1 MSTKNITTIINKTA
15 ISAEYECEYYHPV
28 HDEQI
33 YVAPTK
39 TLEVNGEEVGKIHMY
54 LLDPTW
60 FTKLE
65 STLFVSTNL
74 SFSENLRC
82 LNLPLLVGAVSQK
95 RLLS

>member
-1 MSTKNITTIINKTA
+1 MYVVCAKLGQIIGDIMGFNILPACLKYEISKIKFINA
-15 ISAEYECEYYHPV
+15 MPS
-28 HDEQI
+28 
-33 YVAPTK
+33 
-39 TLEVNGEEVGKIHMY
+39 KI
-54 LLDPTW
+54 
-60 FTKLE
+60 E

>member
-33 YVAPTK
+33 FVAPTK

-54 LLDPTW
+54 LQCP
-60 FTKLE
+60 FHPK
-65 STLFVSTNL
+65 NYRNYI
-74 SFSENLRC
+74 SF
-82 LNLPLLVGAVSQK
+82 
-95 RLLS
+95 

>member
-33 YVAPTK
+33 FVAPTK
-39 TLEVNGEEVGKIHMY
+39 TLEVNGEEVGKIQMY

-60 FTKLE
+60 FTSCLKNHLLKNLE
-65 STLFVSTNL
+65 EDLSRIKEYASEIALCLFL
-74 SFSENLRC
+74 ENF
-82 LNLPLLVGAVSQK
+82 V
-95 RLLS
+95 